1 MSILGSLK
9 YIFYKIQ
16 NKLLKLNLLYRFLLE
31 IILKIYDIV
40 FLIKHLT
47 NFLKYFNDT
56 FIRYFKFILILPI
69 LRN

>member
-40 FLIKHLT
+40 FLIKHLA
-47 NFLKYFNDT
+47 NFLKYIKDT